1 MLPFSFTGLSTLSS
15 LHKQYGLGIED
26 EGKTQPLLN
35 AATNLPV
42 QSQLWFSLG
51 PGDSHICAFQN

>member
-35 AATNLPV
+35 AATHLP
-42 QSQLWFSLG
+42 G
-51 PGDSHICAFQN
+51 PRDSHICAFQN